1 MNMASGDTHT
11 VLRLADTKLVL
22 GNVCATSVFNGRS
35 LGDFAT
41 LLAITG
47 TSLGATRAL
56 YRWLESQGESYAWL
70 ERGRGP
76 EAIASMDVMDAP
88 PESWADLM
96 VTVFVTEAATSA
108 IAGRLVTHAE
118 RLLAN
123 QAGMVSRDSAFH
135 MAYCLGWLKVM
146 AEHEMAGL
154 RAALAVRLPLALR
167 WVEESDTL
175 ACEAFLEAC
184 APLAELA
191 GQPLPAAAPCPQ
203 QWDARLARPQPLP
216 AGLWEIV
223 RFKDAELLA

>member
-1 MNMASGDTHT
+1 MNMASGDTQT

-76 EAIASMDVMDAP
+76 EGIASMDVMDAP

-96 VTVFVTEAATSA
+96 VTVFVTEAATA
-108 IAGRLVTHAE
+108 AVAGRLADGGE

-123 QAGMVSRDSAFH
+123 QASLVSRDSAFH
-135 MAYCLGWLKVM
+135 MAYCIGWLKIM
-146 AEHEMAGL
+146 AEHEMASL
-154 RAALAVRLPLALR
+154 QAAIATRMPLALR
-167 WVEESDTL
+167 WVEQADVSVLDD
-175 ACEAFLEAC
+175 FLEAC

-191 GQPLPAAAPCPQ
+191 EQPLPPAAPRPQ
-203 QWDARLARPQPLP
+203 QWDARLARPQALP

-223 RFKDAELLA
+223 RLKDAELLA

>member
-56 YRWLESQGESYAWL
+56 YRWLESQGESYARL

-96 VTVFVTEAATSA
+96 ITVFVTEAATSA
-108 IAGRLVTHAE
+108 VAGRLANHAD

-123 QAGMVSRDSAFH
+123 QASMVSRDSAFH
-135 MAYCLGWLKVM
+135 MAYCIGWLKVI
-146 AEHEMAGL
+146 AEHEMESL
-154 RAALAVRLPLALR
+154 RAAMEMRLPLALR
-167 WVEESDTL
+167 WVEQSDMS
-175 ACEAFLEAC
+175 AREAFLEAC
-184 APLAELA
+184 APLAGLA
-191 GQPLPAAAPCPQ
+191 SRPLPGAAPRPQ
-203 QWDARLARPQPLP
+203 QWDTRLARPQALP
-216 AGLWEIV
+216 EGLWNIV

>member
-56 YRWLESQGESYAWL
+56 YRWLESQGESYARL

-76 EAIASMDVMDAP
+76 EEIASMDVMDTP
-88 PESWADLM
+88 PASWADLM
-96 VTVFVTEAATSA
+96 VTVFVTEAATA
-108 IAGRLVTHAE
+108 VIAGRLAGRAE

-123 QAGMVSRDSAFH
+123 QVNMVGRDSAFH
-135 MAYCLGWLKVM
+135 MAYCIGWLKVM
-146 AEHEMAGL
+146 AEHEMASL
-154 RAALAVRLPLALR
+154 QAAVATRLPLALR
-167 WVEESDTL
+167 WVEQSDPS
-175 ACEAFLEAC
+175 AREAFIEAC

-191 GQPLPAAAPCPQ
+191 GSPLPAAAARPS
-203 QWDARLARPQPLP
+203 QWDAQLARPQALP
-216 AGLWEIV
+216 DGLWNIV